1 MTNTTLNVNFNNLT
15 EEERNTLLA
24 LVKKSVKKPKV
35 WKPKNRER
43 YYFINHGANEC
54 IDYYDWDNDSLDDNL
69 YSIGNC
75 FRTQEEAE
83 FALEKQ
89 KVHTELKRFALEHNE
104 TEIDWNDSDQK
115 KYYLM
120 YDYYENRIFTS
131 YNKFT
136 KTPIVYFTS
145 KEIAEQAVEAIGK
158 ERLKKYYFEVK

>member
-1 MTNTTLNVNFNNLT
+1 M
-15 EEERNTLLA
+15 
-24 LVKKSVKKPKV
+24 

-43 YYFINHGANEC
+43 YYFINHGVNEY

-83 FALEKQ
+83 FALKKQ
-89 KVHTELKRFALEHNE
+89 KVYTELKRFALEHNE
-104 TEIDWNDSDQK
+104 TEIDWNDSDHE
-115 KYYLM
+115 KYCLM

-131 YNKFT
+131 YNRFI

-145 KEIAEQAVEAIGK
+145 KEIAKQAVEEIGE